1 MSFNGKEISEVIK
14 ETLWPTRC
22 AICDLPGEVL
32 CESCKKSLRYI
43 NLCSACPKC
52 GAPNGKDFCTECND
66 VSLLSLDLEK
76 YPLDALRSAV
86 VLDDKSRK
94 LVTTYKD
101 NFEIRLAKEVSKI
114 MLEYFN
120 FEWLGKKTLITY
132 IPSSET
138 SKKKRGFSHME
149 IIANEIGKSANIAT
163 LNLFCQPKTIDQRKL
178 TRKER
183 VENMK
188 SALQID
194 KAKVN
199 LIEKKGYV
207 PSNTNVII
215 IDDVCTTGSTLF
227 AASNAL
233 REAGFNKIF
242 GLTFARAQN

>member
-1 MSFNGKEISEVIK
+1 MNFNGKKISEVIK

-32 CESCKKSLRYI
+32 CESCKKSLPYI

-94 LVTTYKD
+94 LITTYKD
-101 NFEIRLAKEVSKI
+101 NFEIRLAKEVSRI
-114 MLEYFN
+114 MVEYLN
-120 FEWLGKKTLITY
+120 FEWLENKTLITY

-138 SKKKRGFSHME
+138 SKKNRGFSHME
-149 IIANEIGKSANIAT
+149 IIANEIGKKVDVAT
-163 LNLFCQPKTIDQRKL
+163 LNLFLQPKTVDQRKL

-215 IDDVCTTGSTLF
+215 ADDVCTTGSTLF

-233 REAGFNKIF
+233 REVGFNKIF